1 MSSSRGFSRRLRLVG
16 LSLLLLVSFAAR
28 LPQSPSPSFS
38 SFSSFFTHV
47 VSLPSA
53 SLPFAFLPLSA
64 PCLSSGFWGLR
75 GTEASKPPFPLAIE
89 AGETGKRYQRQIQV
103 ASFLTD
109 EDFRRLFQL
118 TQAFE
123 ASTLPSELSAF
134 VALRFFSP
142 SFVPPAFASSPTMPR
157 PLVNVLCQR
166 VQSLLVSVVSA
177 ASPLS
182 PLASPPLASRASPS
196 PLPGEAAPL
205 LTVAHL
211 LQARRLMKC
220 DFKIPRGVSARLADA
235 LVAPAPSGKSK
246 EEREAQMRS
255 WVAALLS
262 IAEVE
267 EADETEEHPEA
278 SQEIPVS
285 SFLKTKMKNV
295 QYLDLAQALLSSLE
309 RLRKETA
316 QNKRPS
322 VSDAWGKESREEAL
336 RHLRASA
343 VLAVSRSF
351 LPLLRSPATT
361 RNSTF
366 LQSVKRGLA
375 LLESELSA
383 VVHLEGEETERS
395 AKEIDSEDRTAEERD
410 ALRLGLLMQAYF
422 NFAAIVETPEVAST
436 AVAGFFQTL
445 AGLGEAGLE
454 AVLRFLKTVPLE
466 EAEHA
471 TALLPLL
478 NSVETAAHAG
488 SFGVVQ
494 EKLRAL
500 QICDVWGRA
509 MPPDALVHVALS
521 LRATLDGEEDGDE
534 EATATFARESSSPL
548 SPNRCMFV
556 TRDRRLDRATRV
568 VYFLRRDN
576 QNRKES
582 RFLFLR
588 ERARR
593 GEGVADE
600 EPSDSLWPIVDIEA
614 TVVPVARDET
624 ETETEAETLFRTGT
638 KQVHAK
644 DTLLAKTH
652 ELRFTVQLATDWQT
666 TGPRGSSTA
675 ARLEQVSLL
684 LTLISADESAAE
696 SSSQVYS
703 RLLSR
708 QVVLPLVNAK
718 KQKYQLQL
726 SLDRQRLFPQV
737 TGVYRFEL
745 LVADQTMKTP
755 LRLNLFDQKLVF
767 SRPLKLL
774 QIPTGDGDRE
784 TKTILPFEQGIFPAP
799 LLSWDHSPPPKQ
811 ASFQAALVGAILCC
825 LLPSLALWALWSLSA
840 VDVPRKIGEP
850 STVQALFIGA
860 IVVQGMIVALYF
872 FCLAFLQLLP
882 ILAVWIAITSLIG
895 YRALCQGRA
904 QQLNECISLKKQT

>member
-422 NFAAIVETPEVAST
+422 NSDSLSLEDSFVGGPSLGRGSVLGSFAAIVETPEVAST

-534 EATATFARESSSPL
+534 EAT
-548 SPNRCMFV
+548 
-556 TRDRRLDRATRV
+556 
-568 VYFLRRDN
+568 
-576 QNRKES
+576 
-582 RFLFLR
+582 
-588 ERARR
+588 
-593 GEGVADE
+593 
-600 EPSDSLWPIVDIEA
+600 PSDSLWPIVDIEA